1 MKKLYRIILIA
12 EVNGDLEEDEV
23 QDLLA
28 DQKVNGAKIVSVEL
42 TEPADDF
49 EEDDD
54 EIDEASSS
62 N

>member
-1 MKKLYRIILIA
+1 M
-12 EVNGDLEEDEV
+12 NGDLEEDEV